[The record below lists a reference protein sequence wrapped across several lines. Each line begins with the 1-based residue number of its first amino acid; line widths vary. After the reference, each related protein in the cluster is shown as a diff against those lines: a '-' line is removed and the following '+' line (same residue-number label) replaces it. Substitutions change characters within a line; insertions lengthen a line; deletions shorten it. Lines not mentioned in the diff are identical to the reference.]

1 MFSSLQAKLMLGVYV
16 FLLLSIPVGAY
27 LASKTQIFKSQAQ
40 GSKAESSVKSSAKPA
55 TSPAK
60 ELLGSS
66 ESKAK
71 TSTGSSGVS
80 EDDSSSPTIAKSFGP
95 TLSLSAKLEGRKDND
110 QTTKLFL
117 GIVEGVL
124 SQNPKF
130 LLSFTVDLPASGNFS
145 NLSLAGLTSGSR
157 YTALLKGS
165 AQIATSSAFIMSPN
179 VTNLNNG
186 QPLNMLSGDLNE
198 DNVINSADYNIALRS
213 LGATSVSSGWNMLAD
228 FNRDG
233 LINSFDLSLVTK
245 NLGKVGTSGGW
256 TSPIPTASSSAS
268 LTPYIGGLEEAS
280 GYWIWVPK

>member
-1 MFSSLQAKLMLGVYV
+1 MFLSLKAKLLVSLYI
-16 FLLLSIPVGAY
+16 FLLISIPVGAY
-27 LASKTQIFKSQAQ
+27 LASKTQIFKSQAT
-40 GSKAESSVKSSAKPA
+40 SKSESSVKSSTKPV

-60 ELLGSS
+60 ELLSSS

-71 TSTGSSGVS
+71 TSTGSSSVS

-95 TLSLSAKLEGRKDND
+95 TLSLSARLEGRRDND
-110 QTTKLFL
+110 QSTKLFV
-117 GIVEGVL
+117 GIVEGNL
-124 SQNPKF
+124 ASNPKF

-145 NLSLAGLTSGSR
+145 NLSLAGLTSGTK

-165 AQIATSSAFIMSPN
+165 SQIATSSAFTMAPN
-179 VTNLNNG
+179 VTNLNG
-186 QPLNMLSGDLNE
+186 GVPLNLLSGDLNE

-213 LGATSVSSGWNMLAD
+213 LGATPVSSGWNILAD

-245 NLGKVGTSGGW
+245 NLGKTGASGAW

-268 LTPYIGGLEEAS
+268 LAPAIGGPDQDS
-280 GYWIWVPK
+280 GYWIWIPR